1 MSGGQT
7 GGEIGNGQN
16 GRAYVDR
23 EINSG
28 EADYSISHVHFVRL
42 VFMVFFVSLYEPNYF
57 LLFTMAFDIKK
68 DGM

>member
-1 MSGGQT
+1 
-7 GGEIGNGQN
+7 
-16 GRAYVDR
+16 VDR